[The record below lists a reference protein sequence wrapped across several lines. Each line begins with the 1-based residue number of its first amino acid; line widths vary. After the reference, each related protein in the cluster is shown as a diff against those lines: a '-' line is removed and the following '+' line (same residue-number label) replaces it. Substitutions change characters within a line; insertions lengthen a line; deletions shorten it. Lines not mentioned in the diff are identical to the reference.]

1 MRRLTLA
8 LATLSLACGS
18 TEPPETA
25 PDLTGTYTLL
35 SLTSPELANGATLK
49 PPVVD
54 GTLEFAQYTDNGE
67 RAIGDASYYWEL
79 EADGEFTSTGG
90 SGTYR
95 QEANGGP
102 ISMKLN
108 GWEYL
113 GSYALDGDTLALN
126 LEGDVPSAPVTRR
139 IPRGKTVWVRD
150 DSQ

>member
-1 MRRLTLA
+1 MRRLTLV

-35 SLTSPELANGATLK
+35 SLTSPEVANGATLK

-54 GTLEFAQYTDNGE
+54 GTLKFVQYTGNGE
-67 RAIGDASYYWEL
+67 RALGDASFYWEL
-79 EADGEFTSTGG
+79 EADGEYTSTGG

-102 ISMKLN
+102 ISMSLN
-108 GWEYL
+108 GLEYG
-113 GSYALDGDTLALN
+113 GSYTLDGDTLGLS
-126 LEGDVPSAPVTRR
+126 LEGGNLSAPVTGR
-139 IPRGKTVWVRD
+139 IPSGQTVWRRD
-150 DSQ
+150 DAQ

>member
-18 TEPPETA
+18 TEPPGTA

-54 GTLEFAQYTDNGE
+54 GTLEFAQYTGNGE
-67 RAIGDASYYWEL
+67 RALGDASYHWEL
-79 EADGEFTSTGG
+79 DTTAGHTSTGA

-95 QEANGGP
+95 QESNGGP
-102 ISMKLN
+102 ISMSLN
-108 GWEYL
+108 GTEYG
-113 GSYALDGDTLALN
+113 GSYTLDGDTLALN
-126 LEGDVPSAPVTRR
+126 LEGGNLSIPVTGR
-139 IPRGKTVWVRD
+139 IPIGQTVWLRD